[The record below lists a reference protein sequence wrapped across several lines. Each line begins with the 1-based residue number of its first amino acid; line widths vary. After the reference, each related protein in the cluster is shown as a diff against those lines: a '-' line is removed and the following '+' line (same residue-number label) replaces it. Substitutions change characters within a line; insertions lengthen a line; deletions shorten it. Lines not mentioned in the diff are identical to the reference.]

1 MGAAP
6 DRELY
11 AASAAMQIARAIL
24 LAASTYGHDGAALAA
39 RFGLSPEEL
48 ADPDGRIP
56 APVGVAMWD
65 QVPRIVGDEHFG
77 LHLGTRASDA
87 GALPIVGYVVQTSPT
102 LGEGITR
109 AMRYQ
114 RLVQTLNRAELV
126 VAGHAARLTVHVRPQ
141 HTEPLR
147 HAVDFAL
154 AYLVSLAGR
163 ITGAPLPVRRVLF
176 GHAAPARTDEYVA
189 LFGHDLAFGGP
200 RTQLELDARELER
213 PVLSADAQ
221 LRALVER
228 HAEALLARLPATDS
242 LAERTRAAL
251 VEGLRADRTGIDDV
265 ARALRMSAR
274 TLQRRLRDEH
284 TTHALLLDE
293 VRRDLALRYVAD
305 ASMTLSEV
313 AFLLGF
319 SDQTTFHRA
328 FVRWTGHAPGAH
340 RKRLR
345 AAAPERPGP
354 GGATGSP
361 APTPPAGSRGSPS
374 PSRRP

>member
-1 MGAAP
+1 
-6 DRELY
+6 
-11 AASAAMQIARAIL
+11 
-24 LAASTYGHDGAALAA
+24 
-39 RFGLSPEEL
+39 
-48 ADPDGRIP
+48 
-56 APVGVAMWD
+56 
-65 QVPRIVGDEHFG
+65 

-87 GALPIVGYVVQTSPT
+87 GALPILGYVVQTSPT
-102 LGEGITR
+102 LGEGLTR

-126 VAGHAARLTVHVRPQ
+126 VSGATARLTVHVRPQ
-141 HTEPLR
+141 HTERLR

-154 AYLVSLAGR
+154 AYTVSLAGR
-163 ITGAPLPVRRVLF
+163 ITGARLPVRRVLF
-176 GHAAPARTDEYVA
+176 AHAAPARLDEYFA
-189 LFGHDLAFGGP
+189 LFGRELAFGAP
-200 RTQLELDARELER
+200 RTQLEIDARALER
-213 PVLSADAQ
+213 PMLSADAQ

-242 LAERTRAAL
+242 LVERTRAAL

-265 ARALRMSAR
+265 ARALHMSAR
-274 TLQRRLRDEH
+274 TLQRRLHDEH

-293 VRRDLALRYVAD
+293 VRRELALRYVAD

-340 RKRLR
+340 RKDLR
-345 AAAPERPGP
+345 SGAASP
-354 GGATGSP
+354 TGSP
-361 APTPPAGSRGSPS
+361 APAPPAGPRGSPS

>member
-1 MGAAP
+1 M
-6 DRELY
+6 DRELD
-11 AASAAMQIARAIL
+11 AATASTQIARAIL
-24 LAASTYGHDGAALAA
+24 MAAATYGHDAAALAA

-56 APVGVAMWD
+56 APVGIAMWD
-65 QVPRIVGDEHFG
+65 EVPRIVGDERFG

-102 LGEGITR
+102 LGEGISR
-109 AMRYQ
+109 ALRYQ
-114 RLVQTLNRAELV
+114 RLVQTLNRAELAV
-126 VAGHAARLTVHVRPQ
+126 EGATARLTVHVRPH

-154 AYLVSLAGR
+154 AYCVALAGR
-163 ITGAPLPVRRVLF
+163 ITGAPLPVRR
-176 GHAAPARTDEYVA
+176 A
-189 LFGHDLAFGGP
+189 LFGHSAPARRDDYVAIFGEDLTFGAP
-200 RTQLELDARELER
+200 RTQLELDAAVLDR

-221 LRALVER
+221 LRTLVER
-228 HAEALLARLPATDS
+228 HAEALLARLPAGDS
-242 LAERTRAAL
+242 LVERARAAL
-251 VEGLRADRTGIDDV
+251 VDGLRGDRTGIDDV

-274 TLQRRLRDEH
+274 TLQRRLHDAH

-293 VRRDLALRYVAD
+293 VRRELALRYVAD
-305 ASMTLSEV
+305 ASLSLSEV

-340 RKRLR
+340 RKELHAGGQR
-345 AAAPERPGP
+345 AAGL
-354 GGATGSP
+354 TGSP
-361 APTPPAGSRGSPS
+361 GPLPPGGSRGSPS